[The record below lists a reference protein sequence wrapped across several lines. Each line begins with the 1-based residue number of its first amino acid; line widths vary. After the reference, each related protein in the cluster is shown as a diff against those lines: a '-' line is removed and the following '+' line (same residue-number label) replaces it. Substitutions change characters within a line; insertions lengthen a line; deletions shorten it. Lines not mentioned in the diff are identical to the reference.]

1 MRRILPDRLP
11 RRTRGFNLIEL
22 VISIVVTGIVVAGL
36 AYFVFPVRQAADIAA
51 RADLTDIADTAL
63 QRIGRDVRL
72 ALPNSVRTTASSGA
86 VFVEF
91 LAVRTAGRYRGEGGG
106 AAGGTNCPNDDPS
119 LAPPDNDQLSFDSVA
134 DSCFKTIGPL
144 PDANTVVAGN
154 DYLVLNNYG
163 PGFSGQD
170 AYSPGP
176 PANRAL
182 ISAIDYTSEVNRSR
196 VAFAATTFQRTLHD
210 SPGRRFFI
218 ISGPVS
224 YVCDPVLGSITR
236 YWGYPIAAAQP
247 TTFGAGSSAVIAT
260 KVSAC
265 DFDYAPNIAPQIG
278 LLTLRLTLSAPTSSG
293 VAETVSLYHAIH
305 VNNVP

>member
-1 MRRILPDRLP
+1 MRLTSPERGP
-11 RRTRGFNLIEL
+11 RRVRGYNLIEL
-22 VISIVVTGIVVAGL
+22 VIAIVVTGIIVAGV
-36 AYFVFPVRQAADIAA
+36 AYFVYPVRQAVDIAL
-51 RADLTDIADTAL
+51 RAALTDTADTAL

-72 ALPNSVRTTASSGA
+72 ALPNSVRTTSSGGA
-86 VFVEF
+86 VFVEY
-91 LAVRTAGRYRGEGGG
+91 LAVRTAGRYRGDGGG

-119 LAPPDNDQLSFDSVA
+119 LASPDNDQLSFDSVA
-134 DSCFKTIGPL
+134 DTCFKTIGPL
-144 PDANTVVAGN
+144 PDANTVVPGS
-154 DYLVLNNYG
+154 DSLVLNNYG

-170 AYSPGP
+170 AYSSGP

-182 ISAIDYTSEVNRSR
+182 ISAIDDTSEAGRTR
-196 VAFAATTFQRTLHD
+196 VAFAATTFQRSLHD

-218 ISGPVS
+218 VSGPVS
-224 YVCDPVLGSITR
+224 YVCDLVLGTITR

-265 DFDYAPNIAPQIG
+265 DFDYSPNVAPQIG